1 MKNILVLSLVILTT
15 LQAHAAY
22 RREIPAPVINSI
34 TTLIAQGDT
43 LSIKGTG
50 FINNYPQGH
59 IIYLRNERKIK
70 LEPFYSNASELKA
83 YIPTNLSYGDY
94 LIGVKLRT
102 KWLESRINSSTEKTK
117 IRPIAPTVNLSNDY
131 VYKNL
136 DELNLPEQD
145 SDGHQLIYQL
155 LNPLSV
161 GANKL
166 SAHYYEDGYLSMPST
181 ELSIMLL
188 PEAAIN
194 PELELDGSKIMVRRK
209 LSPSSL
215 ELSLPNQIINHEP
228 DTGTKVLLSLS
239 AAPILID
246 VSNYSHSNNSDFSQE
261 IYLNSPTK
269 PHYLSKK
276 AFKSPIKIQQI
287 HVKSP
292 ESVLLYNQSS
302 KIFPLASCGLSDN
315 IMTRHNF
322 FEPSSITAGD
332 PFLYTGDLGL
342 NDTGGDSLSLDCPCS
357 HPILIQASATAK
369 EQGFTMPDCVSNKMR
384 LDSFSYESLD
394 AGGYGI
400 K

>member
-1 MKNILVLSLVILTT
+1 MKNILVLSLIIFTALG
-15 LQAHAAY
+15 AHAAY

-34 TTLIAQGDT
+34 TSLMAQGDT

-59 IIYLRNERKIK
+59 IIYLRNEHKIK
-70 LEPFYSNASELKA
+70 LEPIYSNATELKA
-83 YIPTNLSYGDY
+83 NIPSNISYGDY
-94 LIGVKLRT
+94 QIAVKLKT
-102 KWLESRINSSTEKTK
+102 KWLESRITSSTEKAK
-117 IRPIAPTVNLSNDY
+117 VRPIAAQVTLTNDY

-136 DELNLPEQD
+136 DELDLPAQD

-161 GANKL
+161 GVNKL
-166 SAHYYEDGYLSMPST
+166 SAHYYDEGYLSMPSS
-181 ELSIMLL
+181 ELSVMLL

-194 PELELDGSKIMVRRK
+194 PELELDGTRIMVRRK

-215 ELSLPNQIINHEP
+215 ELSLPSQIINTEP
-228 DTGTKVLLSLS
+228 DTGDNVRLSLS
-239 AAPILID
+239 TAPMLID
-246 VSNYSHSNNSDFSQE
+246 VSDYSHSTNGDYSQE
-261 IYLNSPTK
+261 IYLDSPTK
-269 PHYLSKK
+269 PRYLSKK

-322 FEPSSITAGD
+322 FEPSSIAAGD
-332 PFLYTGDLGL
+332 PFLYT
-342 NDTGGDSLSLDCPCS
+342 
-357 HPILIQASATAK
+357 
-369 EQGFTMPDCVSNKMR
+369 
-384 LDSFSYESLD
+384 
-394 AGGYGI
+394 
-400 K
+400 